1 MLMGKHEY
9 SVERNI
15 RLNDECFDSLYMLYQ
30 PLIGAKAISLYISLE
45 RLVSHT
51 TYSNLSLYTSLE
63 IEELERSLI
72 MLERYRLIKTF
83 KHESEDEYI
92 HQLYKP
98 ISPNDFLNHFVYGL
112 ELRNAIGNHQY
123 NLLVIEFNEKFL
135 IKDGFKDISET
146 KIFNHNSFKED
157 DLAELIKNS
166 SGELIQS
173 SQFKFDLFLEKATE
187 LKFPSV
193 LRTNSNLNLIAEL
206 ALIYGISEQRMAT
219 LVFRSIDYQKV
230 ELETEKLFERVRRE
244 EVEVEENIN
253 LYDLPNHIFLQN
265 LQNGATVSKYN
276 KELLEYLAIDM
287 KLSRQVINRL
297 IEHIMQTQNNRL
309 VKNFVLQV
317 ATTWSAYAIKNVDEA
332 NELIHQQQ
340 YTASQN
346 NVVNTQP
353 IIKREVESKVE
364 EFSQEELDEID
375 KAWKEMQKQY
385 GESNN

>member
-51 TYSNLSLYTSLE
+51 TYSNLSLYTSLD

>member
-51 TYSNLSLYTSLE
+51 TYSNLSLYTSLD

-244 EVEVEENIN
+244 KVEVEENIN

>member
-51 TYSNLSLYTSLE
+51 TYSNLSLYTSLD

-146 KIFNHNSFKED
+146 KIFNHNSFNED

-244 EVEVEENIN
+244 KVEVEENIN

>member
-51 TYSNLSLYTSLE
+51 TYSNLSLYTSLD

-146 KIFNHNSFKED
+146 KIFNHNSFNED